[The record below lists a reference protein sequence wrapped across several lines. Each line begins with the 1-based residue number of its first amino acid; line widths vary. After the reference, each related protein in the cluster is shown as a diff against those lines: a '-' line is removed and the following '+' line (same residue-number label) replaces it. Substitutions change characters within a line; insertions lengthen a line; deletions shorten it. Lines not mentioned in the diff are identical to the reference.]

1 MKFKNS
7 LYGLFCF
14 ASVFCLMS
22 LQVPSKLQKK
32 VNKEIKKTFDSAD
45 FIIKPFL
52 ISSKGKKNTAVVFSD
67 ENFFSIQISE
77 KIVGYAFVEK
87 APSKTADFDY
97 MVILDENLI
106 IKKTKVLIYR
116 EEYGG
121 EIASKRWL
129 KQFIGKTNTDSF
141 AYKKDISAISGA
153 TISVQSMTN
162 AVNNFM
168 KSIGVLHKNNLL

>member
-1 MKFKNS
+1 
-7 LYGLFCF
+7 
-14 ASVFCLMS
+14 MS

-32 VNKEIKKTFDSAD
+32 VRKEIKKTFETTD
-45 FIIKPFL
+45 FVLKPFF
-52 ISSKGKKNTAVVFSD
+52 ISSQDKESLPIVFSE
-67 ENFFSIQISE
+67 ENFFCIQIAE
-77 KIVGYAFVEK
+77 QVIGYAFVEK
-87 APSKTADFDY
+87 APSKTADFDF
-97 MVILDENLI
+97 MVVLDENLI

-129 KQFIGKTNTDSF
+129 KQFNGKTNADSF

-168 KSIGVLHKNNLL
+168 KSIGILHKNNVL